1 MSQHLPWLMM
11 SWVWH
16 HVGTKW
22 PDKCQNGNKET
33 QIMSGKMFQDKCLQS
48 WKKLWA
54 SLISPWWSYEN
65 CVPSILPWCYYKWNG
80 TIDETISQRCQNAT
94 GIIKKISSMLS
105 SISLG
110 SFHYDIALVLRDAKF
125 TNSIP
130 TNSEVWYNMQQKHTD
145 SLEKSDL
152 ASELPYC

>member
-1 MSQHLPWLMM
+1 
-11 SWVWH
+11 
-16 HVGTKW
+16 
-22 PDKCQNGNKET
+22 
-33 QIMSGKMFQDKCLQS
+33 
-48 WKKLWA
+48 
-54 SLISPWWSYEN
+54 
-65 CVPSILPWCYYKWNG
+65 
-80 TIDETISQRCQNAT
+80 
-94 GIIKKISSMLS
+94 MLS

-152 ASELPYC
+152 ASELPYCYALVHVSLTQIAQRYNRANPKSV